1 MSRKSGTI
9 APKLRRQCRFSE
21 GERQTNADAPER
33 PSNAL
38 CVAPSSEN
46 PMNLSGSRAQRK
58 PVAELIREWL
68 EDQADGREAERR
80 WKALK
85 SGKTEAIPA
94 DEVYKR
100 LGI

>member
-1 MSRKSGTI
+1 MP
-9 APKLRRQCRFSE
+9 APWLRFESARTRFGRIS
-21 GERQTNADAPER
+21 D
-33 PSNAL
+33 
-38 CVAPSSEN
+38 VPSSAN
-46 PMNLSGSRAQRK
+46 PMNLSGSRAHRK

-94 DEVYKR
+94 DDWLR
-100 LGI
+100 LLRRLVQACNN

>member
-1 MSRKSGTI
+1 MNTET
-9 APKLRRQCRFSE
+9 FSLDKA
-21 GERQTNADAPER
+21 GSAGQVAINLPED
-33 PSNAL
+33 
-38 CVAPSSEN
+38 VAS
-46 PMNLSGSRAQRK
+46 MLKKVARAHRK

-80 WKALK
+80 WKTLK

>member
-1 MSRKSGTI
+1 
-9 APKLRRQCRFSE
+9 
-21 GERQTNADAPER
+21 
-33 PSNAL
+33 
-38 CVAPSSEN
+38 
-46 PMNLSGSRAQRK
+46 MNLSGSRAQRK

>member
-1 MSRKSGTI
+1 M
-9 APKLRRQCRFSE
+9 
-21 GERQTNADAPER
+21 
-33 PSNAL
+33 
-38 CVAPSSEN
+38 PSSEN
-46 PMNLSGSRAQRK
+46 PMNLSGSRAHRK

-94 DEVYKR
+94 DDWQRPAVAPIGAGVQQ
-100 LGI
+100 LMHQ